1 MRFSRHEE
9 RGMVTAELAACLP
22 VLVVVL
28 AVAVSAVSVA
38 GVRVRAQ
45 DAAREAAR
53 AAARGDPGQARQ
65 LPQQAAPGV
74 VVDITNS
81 GEEIVAVARITVHP
95 LASWL
100 PALTVSERAVAAVEP
115 SAASP

>member
-1 MRFSRHEE
+1 MVSNRRDE

-22 VLVVVL
+22 VLVLVL

-38 GVRVRAQ
+38 GIRVRAQ

-53 AAARGDPGQARQ
+53 AAARGHPGQARQ
-65 LPQQAAPGV
+65 LAQHSAPGV
-74 VVDITNS
+74 AVDIAAR
-81 GEEIVAVARITVHP
+81 GDEVVAIARITVHP

>member
-1 MRFSRHEE
+1 
-9 RGMVTAELAACLP
+9 MVTAELAACLP
-22 VLVVVL
+22 ILVLVL

-45 DAAREAAR
+45 DAAREASR

-65 LPQQAAPGV
+65 LAQQAAPGV
-74 VVDITNS
+74 AVDITTR
-81 GEEIVAVARITVHP
+81 GDEVVAIARITVHP